1 MAAVSSRGRGRR
13 TINEINMV
21 PFIDVMLVLLIIFM
35 VTAPLIT
42 PSVINLPTVDRA
54 NKQPD
59 KPIEIVIKSDDE
71 VQIKKDPST
80 GTGGTSLPMTQI
92 GVAAKAAQGGDDQR
106 PVVISADKT
115 VKYDTVV
122 RAMNE
127 LKKIGIERVGL
138 SVTTTG
144 TGAAPARGK

>member
-1 MAAVSSRGRGRR
+1 MPAMSSRGRGRR

-42 PSVINLPTVDRA
+42 PSVINLPSVDRA

-59 KPIEIVIKSDDE
+59 KPIEIVIKSDDLIE
-71 VQIKKDPST
+71 LKKDPST
-80 GTGGTSLPMTQI
+80 GSAGQQIPMAQI
-92 GVAAKAAQGGDDQR
+92 GRTVKSSFGEGEQR

-115 VKYDTVV
+115 VKYETVV
-122 RAMNE
+122 KTME
-127 LKKIGIERVGL
+127 QLKKSGIDRVGL

-144 TGAAPARGK
+144 AK